1 MALPNFLQTYLA
13 SYDLSKMD
21 IQRDKDII
29 ITEILNKGDGQA
41 LNWLTETYTKKEIK
55 QIVSKPIRGLWM
67 KSVLDYWVKV
77 LNLKIPKPTYIK
89 SIINLNPY

>member
-1 MALPNFLQTYLA
+1 MSIPKFLQTYLA

-29 ITEILNKGDGQA
+29 ITEILNKGDGKA
-41 LNWLTETYTKKEIK
+41 LDWLVKSYKRNEIK
-55 QIVSKPIRGLWM
+55 EIVSKPVRGSWM
-67 KSVLDYWVKV
+67 RSVLDYWIKV
-77 LNLKIPKPTYIK
+77 FDLDIPKLVYNK